1 MSKLE
6 TNTIDTISGT
16 STLQVGSTNTTTIT
30 LGASGDTINVPS
42 GVTIANSGTA
52 TGFGGVTEADQWR
65 LSTTLTSVTD
75 SYITANLERVDNT
88 GWGKIG
94 TGMSESSGVF
104 TFPSTGTWLVK
115 YQFLC
120 YGIVTPSSNWDGF
133 VDPEI
138 HVTTNNSSYAA
149 ISRGYAGLFDMG
161 GNIGGNGTMIE
172 SLIDVTDT
180 ANVKV
185 KFYINSLSS
194 TTTIYGATDRTGT
207 GFSFIRLGDT

>member
-1 MSKLE
+1 SDAGTLKR
-6 TNTIDTISGT
+6 IDYSLIK
-16 STLQVGSTNTTTIT
+16 
-30 LGASGDTINVPS
+30 
-42 GVTIANSGTA
+42 
-52 TGFGGVTEADQWR
+52 GGGITEADQWR
-65 LSTTLTSVTD
+65 LSTTLTGVTD

-120 YGIVTPSSNWDGF
+120 YGTVTPSTNWDGF

-161 GNIGGNGTMIE
+161 GNIGGNGTMLE